1 MIKLERFNHLNII
14 YGNDFTNQ
22 ILKEM
27 ALQFIYMMDE
37 NSAVYRLDGPKFRFI
52 LRGGDRKKLLV
63 FEQKVRDRLAK
74 GIYVN
79 KKQITL
85 KICAGAILIE
95 QYDGK
100 SDSLSPK
107 DAYALGHQP

>member
-52 LRGGDRKKLLV
+52 LR
-63 FEQKVRDRLAK
+63 
-74 GIYVN
+74 
-79 KKQITL
+79 
-85 KICAGAILIE
+85 
-95 QYDGK
+95 
-100 SDSLSPK
+100 
-107 DAYALGHQP
+107 